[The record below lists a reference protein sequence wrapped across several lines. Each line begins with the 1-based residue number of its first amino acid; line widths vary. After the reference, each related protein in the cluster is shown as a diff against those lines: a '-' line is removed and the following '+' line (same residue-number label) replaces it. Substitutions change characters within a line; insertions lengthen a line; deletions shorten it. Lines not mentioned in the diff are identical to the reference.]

1 MVFIYGEKSRK
12 KEIKFPSL
20 IPLEGKKKRD
30 KISQL
35 DPFRREQ
42 GLRVPFFLE
51 GMEFFY
57 GLYIWG
63 EK

>member
-1 MVFIYGEKSRK
+1 LGSQWTKLSKKKQKS
-12 KEIKFPSL
+12 
-20 IPLEGKKKRD
+20 KKRD

-51 GMEFFY
+51 GMELFY
-57 GLYIWG
+57 GLHIWG